1 LVLWLAIAKLNALY
15 FLSQFLTLTMVDATL
30 HENNLPFL
38 SLCMIVKN
46 EAENLPRYL
55 PLVQPYVDE
64 MVIIDTGSED
74 STPEIAASY
83 GAEVGYFA
91 WCDDF
96 AAARNYALSQVKGQW
111 ILMLDAD
118 EALVV
123 AIENLKQGLRD
134 RADILAYFLEYVEM
148 IEEEQWTPSYR
159 ICLFR
164 NLPEFSYVGQY
175 HEVLQYQ
182 GQGSPSSHFSH
193 LPGVKIQHY
202 GFRPE
207 VVKQKHLT
215 RSIPMLERMREKD
228 GLSIRLLYCLA
239 AMYADVDK
247 IERAAACSA
256 EIFERLMPN
265 LMTGTPPADFDFIPC
280 TVFSL
285 GVQALQQ
292 EDYETAQ
299 LLCQRGLE
307 WCANY
312 PPLNYLTGLLVKNLG
327 FTRGSIAYFEY
338 CLAMAESGSYYRG
351 EPFNQS
357 YMTTYSAYDL
367 GCTYQELG
375 ETQKAIAAFE
385 TALKFDPNYAPA
397 QEQLNLLT

>member
-1 LVLWLAIAKLNALY
+1 
-15 FLSQFLTLTMVDATL
+15 MTL
-30 HENNLPFL
+30 HDKNNPFL

-46 EAENLPRYL
+46 EAENLLRCL
-55 PLVQPYVDE
+55 SLAQPYVDE

-74 STPEIAASY
+74 STPAIAASY
-83 GAEVGYFA
+83 GAKVGYFA
-91 WCDDF
+91 WKDDF
-96 AAARNYALSQVKGQW
+96 AAARNYALSQATGQW

-118 EALVV
+118 EELVV
-123 AIENLKQGLRD
+123 EIENLTQLLRNSSNT
-134 RADILAYFLEYVEM
+134 LAYVLEYREM
-148 IEEEQWTPSYR
+148 IDEEQRTPSYR

-164 NLPEFSYVGQY
+164 NLPEFSYVGKY
-175 HEVLQYQ
+175 HETLQYQ
-182 GQGSPSSHFSH
+182 DQNLPSTH
-193 LPGVKIQHY
+193 LSYLKGLEIKHY

-215 RSIPMLERMREKD
+215 RSIPMLERMRESE

-247 IERAAACSA
+247 MEQAAACSG

-265 LMTGTPPADFDFIPC
+265 LMTGTPPEDFHFIPC

-292 EDYETAQ
+292 EDYETTR

-307 WCANY
+307 WCPNY

-327 FTRGSIAYFEY
+327 FNRGSIAYFEY
-338 CLAMAESGSYYRG
+338 CLAMAEDGSYYRE
-351 EPFNQS
+351 EPFDLI
-357 YMTTYSAYDL
+357 YMTTGSAFEL
-367 GCTYQELG
+367 GCTYEELG

-385 TALKFDPNYAPA
+385 TALKFDINYLLAK
-397 QEQLNLLT
+397 ERLNLLMR

>member
-1 LVLWLAIAKLNALY
+1 M
-15 FLSQFLTLTMVDATL
+15 TLPDK
-30 HENNLPFL
+30 NNPFL

-46 EAENLPRYL
+46 EAENLLRCL
-55 PLVQPYVDE
+55 ALAQPYVDE

-74 STPEIAASY
+74 STPAIAASY
-83 GAEVGYFA
+83 GAKVGYFA
-91 WCDDF
+91 WKDDF
-96 AAARNYALSQVKGQW
+96 AAARNYALSQATGQW

-118 EALVV
+118 EELVV
-123 AIENLKQGLRD
+123 EIENLTQLLRNSSNT
-134 RADILAYFLEYVEM
+134 LAYVLEYREM
-148 IEEEQWTPSYR
+148 IDEEQRTPSYR

-164 NLPEFSYVGQY
+164 NLPEFSYVGKY
-175 HEVLQYQ
+175 HEILQYQ
-182 GQGSPSSHFSH
+182 DQNLPSTH
-193 LPGVKIQHY
+193 LSYLKGLEIKHY

-215 RSIPMLERMREKD
+215 RSIPMLERMRESE

-247 IERAAACSA
+247 MEQAAACSG
-256 EIFERLMPN
+256 EIFERLIPN
-265 LMTGTPPADFDFIPC
+265 LMTGTPPEDFHFIPC

-292 EDYETAQ
+292 EDYETTR

-307 WCANY
+307 WCPNY

-327 FTRGSIAYFEY
+327 FNRGSIAYFEY
-338 CLAMAESGSYYRG
+338 CLAMAEDGSYYRE
-351 EPFNQS
+351 EPFDLI
-357 YMTTYSAYDL
+357 YMTTGSAFEL
-367 GCTYQELG
+367 GCTYEELG

-385 TALKFDPNYAPA
+385 TALKFDINYLPA
-397 QEQLNLLT
+397 KEKLDALIIAST

>member
-1 LVLWLAIAKLNALY
+1 
-15 FLSQFLTLTMVDATL
+15 MTL
-30 HENNLPFL
+30 HDKNNPFL

-46 EAENLPRYL
+46 EAENLLRCL
-55 PLVQPYVDE
+55 SLAQPYVDE

-74 STPEIAASY
+74 STPAIAASY
-83 GAEVGYFA
+83 GAKVGYFA
-91 WCDDF
+91 WKDDF
-96 AAARNYALSQVKGQW
+96 AAARNYALSQATGQW

-118 EALVV
+118 EELVV
-123 AIENLKQGLRD
+123 EIENLTQLLRNSSNT
-134 RADILAYFLEYVEM
+134 LAYVLEYREM
-148 IEEEQWTPSYR
+148 IDEEQRTPSYR

-164 NLPEFSYVGQY
+164 NLPEFSYVGKY
-175 HEVLQYQ
+175 HETLQYQ
-182 GQGSPSSHFSH
+182 DQNLPSTH
-193 LPGVKIQHY
+193 LSYLKGLEIKHY

-215 RSIPMLERMREKD
+215 RSIPMLERMRESE

-239 AMYADVDK
+239 AMYADVDNM
-247 IERAAACSA
+247 EQAAACSG

-265 LMTGTPPADFDFIPC
+265 LMTGTPPEDFHFIPC

-292 EDYETAQ
+292 EDYETTR

-307 WCANY
+307 WCPNY

-327 FTRGSIAYFEY
+327 FNRGSIAYFEY
-338 CLAMAESGSYYRG
+338 CLAMAEDGSYYRE
-351 EPFNQS
+351 EPFDLI
-357 YMTTYSAYDL
+357 YMTTGSAFEL
-367 GCTYQELG
+367 GCTYEELG

-385 TALKFDPNYAPA
+385 TALKFDINYLLAK
-397 QEQLNLLT
+397 ERLNLLMR